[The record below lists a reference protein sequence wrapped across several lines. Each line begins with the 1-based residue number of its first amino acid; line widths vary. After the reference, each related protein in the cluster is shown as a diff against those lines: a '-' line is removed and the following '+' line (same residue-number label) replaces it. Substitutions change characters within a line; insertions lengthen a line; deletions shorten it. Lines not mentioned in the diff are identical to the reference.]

1 MPLQMQPAF
10 FCLALKLLDFSIFRR
25 EYLDGFLWNDCLE
38 TTELMIF
45 LQPIKEKKKEVKRW
59 KFQFLHVRNVF
70 KVINGRQSLSS
81 PCSWETKY

>member
-45 LQPIKEKKKEVKRW
+45 LQPIKEKKKGKVKR
-59 KFQFLHVRNVF
+59 
-70 KVINGRQSLSS
+70 
-81 PCSWETKY
+81 

>member
-45 LQPIKEKKKEVKRW
+45 LQPIKEKKKEKTMKISIFTRSKCLQGNQW
-59 KFQFLHVRNVF
+59 KTEPFFTL
-70 KVINGRQSLSS
+70 
-81 PCSWETKY
+81 